1 MYPVNELLN
10 LIVCW
15 TFIYQ
20 IYQGANK
27 DTGRLLSLSLTFW
40 VHLRWKKQY

>member
-27 DTGRLLSLSLTFW
+27 DLADYY
-40 VHLRWKKQY
+40 HYH